1 MAFRAQWVKL
11 KTPDMTDNIK
21 DVVYSG
27 YDQFNNDKRNLYEK
41 LSSVFYGGHF
51 TGFGDG
57 FRSRLVFVGLFCPL
71 YI

>member
-1 MAFRAQWVKL
+1 MTNNTVTWL
-11 KTPDMTDNIK
+11 KMLYIQ
-21 DVVYSG
+21 
-27 YDQFNNDKRNLYEK
+27 DQFKNDKRNLYEK